1 MAVQMTKIIVI
12 KLILVHVAS
21 EQTQELNP
29 HPEGML
35 YRLFKEWNLND
46 RGEEWAVALSNHVL
60 T

>member
-12 KLILVHVAS
+12 NLILVHGTA
-21 EQTQELNP
+21 EQILKPNYNLK
-29 HPEGML
+29 GML

-46 RGEEWAVALSNHVL
+46 RGEEWTVALSNHVL